1 MQPKQHALCVKSRQI
16 NTNTINAVITLAYT
30 LNYKYSMLSN
40 FESKIIAINLA
51 SDIGANKYEG
61 IMTAL
66 SIGN

>member
-40 FESKIIAINLA
+40 FESKIKALNLA
-51 SDIGANKYEG
+51 SDNGANKYEG